1 MSVHYLHP
9 RVFKINV
16 GFMLNAGAGNTRDSE
31 FEFPA
36 VRVSEDLALN
46 YLTGPLR
53 LSRTKEGILVCRR
66 TCTPVW
72 IPNASAASIR
82 VSGHRIRSR
91 RLFATNPA
99 VSAAFYLGDDGIL
112 DLAPLLREES
122 SSTPTSA
129 SCVRPTAR
137 PVSGMRKEP
146 QPRSVRLRPAA
157 DRSAVRCAQ
166 RPASTRDNATD
177 RGHWVPRWTLLGV

>member
-16 GFMLNAGAGNTRDSE
+16 GFMLNAGPGNTHDSE

-53 LSRTKEGILVCRR
+53 LSRTKEGVLVQAHLHAGLDTECQR
-66 TCTPVW
+66 CLDPVSQD
-72 IPNASAASIR
+72 IEFE
-82 VSGHRIRSR
+82 VEE
-91 RLFATNPA
+91 LFATNPE

-112 DLAPLLREES
+112 DLAPLLREEILIN
-122 SSTPTSA
+122 TDKRILCKPDCKGLCPECGKNRNRET
-129 SCVRPTAR
+129 CDCDQERID
-137 PVSGMRKEP
+137 
-146 QPRSVRLRPAA
+146 PRFAA
-157 DRSAVRCAQ
+157 LKD
-166 RPASTRDNATD
+166 
-177 RGHWVPRWTLLGV
+177 LLDSK